1 MAQILVIDDDVASLQ
16 LLFECL
22 SALGHEVDCAS
33 EREPAETLLTCVRY
47 DLVITDLSL
56 TGDSSDDG
64 LEILALIRES
74 WPATRVLL
82 VSADLRPEAEASAR
96 EIGVNGCFGK
106 PLDLGLV
113 QQRVEELLN
122 GCGKAVC

>member
-1 MAQILVIDDDVASLQ
+1 MAQILVIDDDVASLL

-33 EREPAETLLTCVRY
+33 EREAAEALLGCVRY

-56 TGDSSDDG
+56 TGNSSEDG
-64 LEILALIRES
+64 LEILARVHEL
-74 WPATRVLL
+74 WPSTRVLL
-82 VSADLRPEAEASAR
+82 VSADLRPEAVKSAR

-106 PLDLGLV
+106 PLDLGRV
-113 QQRVEELLN
+113 QQRVDELLN
-122 GCGKAVC
+122 GCGKAVY